1 MIKIKKVIKAQNVEV
16 EKPNTKKPEKE
27 KSEPKKKSKLE
38 NYADVYKDE
47 FKPLELQIDETTKFV
62 FSVKRGGEL
71 GLPRVDIRQY
81 VKTEAYEG
89 FTKKGLNFPVE
100 LLVDFIEK
108 CTDLEENCEVEGLV
122 E

>member
-16 EKPNTKKPEKE
+16 EKPTSKKPEKE
-27 KSEPKKKSKLE
+27 KAENKKKSKLE

-47 FKPLELQIDETTKFV
+47 FKPLELEIDEGTKFV

-108 CTDLEENCEVEGLV
+108 CTELEENCEEQGLV